1 MIQSVELHAV
11 DKNGNP
17 IAGNTS
23 LAIEYI
29 FSDWAGD
36 LEIKDDELLN
46 RLSYLTPKKGIKVR
60 DGLHERAII
69 QDLEN
74 EDPYG
79 DDKELFNPEKR
90 V

>member
-1 MIQSVELHAV
+1 MEASNDFL
-11 DKNGNP
+11 DN
-17 IAGNTS
+17 
-23 LAIEYI
+23 LAAHQHEK
-29 FSDWAGD
+29 
-36 LEIKDDELLN
+36 LLREIWEED
-46 RLSYLTPKKGIKVR
+46 LTPKKRRKN
-60 DGLHERAII
+60 DGELYERAIL

>member
-1 MIQSVELHAV
+1 MEASNDFL
-11 DKNGNP
+11 DN
-17 IAGNTS
+17 
-23 LAIEYI
+23 LAAHQHEK
-29 FSDWAGD
+29 
-36 LEIKDDELLN
+36 LLREIWEDD
-46 RLSYLTPKKGIKVR
+46 LTPKKGIKVL

-79 DDKELFNPEKR
+79 DDKEFFNPEKR

>member
-1 MIQSVELHAV
+1 MEASNDFL
-11 DKNGNP
+11 DN
-17 IAGNTS
+17 
-23 LAIEYI
+23 LAAHQHEK
-29 FSDWAGD
+29 
-36 LEIKDDELLN
+36 LLREIWEDD
-46 RLSYLTPKKGIKVR
+46 LTPKRSVKVR